1 MTAGYPVA
9 LADVNARA
17 GQLATTLRDILTDVD
32 RFNTFLQAQPDAFFT
47 ALGMSS
53 PDLTILRASF
63 VDLDKVFLLAHGQAT
78 QPAASDFFFNAK
90 NLSGVL

>member
-1 MTAGYPVA
+1 MTVGYPVS

-17 GQLATTLRDILTDVD
+17 GQLATALRDDLAAID
-32 RFNTFLQAQPDAFFT
+32 RFNAWIVAQPDAFFT
-47 ALGMSS
+47 GLGMAGA
-53 PDLTILRASF
+53 DLTLLRAAF
-63 VDLDKVFLLAHGQAT
+63 TDLDKVYLLAHALAT